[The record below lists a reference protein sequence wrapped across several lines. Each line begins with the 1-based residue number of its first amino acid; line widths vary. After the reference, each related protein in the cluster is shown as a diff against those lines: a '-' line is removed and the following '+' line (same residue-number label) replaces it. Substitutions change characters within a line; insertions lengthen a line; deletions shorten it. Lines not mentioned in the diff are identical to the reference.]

1 MQFPSYFLGG
11 VVGQLLLERRP
22 LHRHLPRPLATA
34 FSLLSGAIFLAYPFM
49 TYPLIQQDQV
59 LFTETGPRFALP
71 YVTLILGW
79 AFANAWLL
87 YRLALSPGGA
97 LTRFLSAKIWQ
108 PLSRLSFSLY
118 LVHIVTIWFNTYQT
132 RSAISFANI
141 NELVSSIVM
150 GPFVNTY
157 FIFFLFLH

>member
-141 NELVSSIVM
+141 NELVSSGEDV
-150 GPFVNTY
+150 
-157 FIFFLFLH
+157 